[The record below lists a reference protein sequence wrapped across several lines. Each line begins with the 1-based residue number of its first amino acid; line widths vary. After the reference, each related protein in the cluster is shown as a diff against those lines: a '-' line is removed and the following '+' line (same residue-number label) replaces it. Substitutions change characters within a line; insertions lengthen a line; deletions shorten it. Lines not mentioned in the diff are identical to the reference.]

1 MKTPGR
7 VTMGPSS
14 GEKTVRRSINI
25 LFALLMAVLLGACAT
40 AGGSKGDKLYEAQN
54 AYSGAVRWG
63 DFEGAWSLVEPKY
76 RKEHPMTKLLLDR
89 YAQIQVSGY
98 RDIGSSTFDDGT
110 AVRDIEIGVVNR
122 HTLAERSIRYRERWQ
137 WDEAQKR
144 WWLQSGLPDFWEG
157 E

>member
-1 MKTPGR
+1 MTAVGR
-7 VTMGPSS
+7 VTMAPSS

-25 LFALLMAVLLGACAT
+25 LFVLLMAALLGACAT
-40 AGGSKGDKLYEAQN
+40 AGGGKADKLYEAQN
-54 AYSGAVRWG
+54 AFSGAVRWG

-76 RKEHPMTKLLLDR
+76 REEHPMTQLQLTR
-89 YAQIQVSGY
+89 YGQIQVSGY
-98 RDIGSSTFDDGT
+98 RDIGSSNLDDGT

-122 HTLAERSIRYRERWQ
+122 HTLAERSMRYRERWR
-137 WDEAQKR
+137 WDEERKR

>member
-1 MKTPGR
+1 MA
-7 VTMGPSS
+7 PSS
-14 GEKTVRRSINI
+14 EEKAVRRSIVI
-25 LFALLMAVLLGACAT
+25 SFVLLVTLLSSAYAT
-40 AGGSKGDKLYEAQN
+40 AGGRKADKLHQAQS
-54 AYSGAVRWG
+54 AFAGAVRWG

-76 RKEHPMTKLLLDR
+76 REEHPMTELQLAR
-89 YAQIQVSGY
+89 YGQIQVSGY
-98 RDIGSSTFDDGT
+98 RDIGSSAFDDGT

-122 HTLAERSIRYRERWQ
+122 HTLVERSMRYRERWC